1 VRRRSRRARL
11 TRVAIVTLIVALVA
25 APLWSLGGTLLA
37 NNTDPLGL
45 RVVEWAR
52 DHHLAGLVNKIENY
66 WYTHH
71 PPPRGGT
78 PKGGLPSV
86 PAPVPNV
93 AEYAPPTTAKSEG
106 TPTTA
111 KSEPI
116 PTPIVAIAAPAL
128 PGEGAWKPVGREVAG
143 QPAAWVTYL
152 RPDAIHT
159 SELIGVV
166 HFDMRHLTATLHAGT
181 DVPGGGPWQHGSR
194 IDPADYSRVVG
205 AFNSAFKLSG
215 SHGGY
220 YAEGRMVAPLQAGV
234 ASLVVYRDGHANV
247 ALWARDAVMT
257 SQVSS
262 VRQNLVLLVDNGQ
275 LAPDLTSNYLWGATV
290 GSAVY
295 VWRSAVCVDRN
306 NDLIY
311 AAGPA
316 LNVATLAEVM
326 QRAGC
331 LRAMELDINSWWVS
345 LMTYTPNGH
354 GGVTPWKLL
363 PSMVRSAD
371 RYLLAGTRDFLE
383 LDAR

>member
-1 VRRRSRRARL
+1 
-11 TRVAIVTLIVALVA
+11 
-25 APLWSLGGTLLA
+25 
-37 NNTDPLGL
+37 
-45 RVVEWAR
+45 
-52 DHHLAGLVNKIENY
+52 
-66 WYTHH
+66 
-71 PPPRGGT
+71 
-78 PKGGLPSV
+78 
-86 PAPVPNV
+86 
-93 AEYAPPTTAKSEG
+93 
-106 TPTTA
+106 
-111 KSEPI
+111 
-116 PTPIVAIAAPAL
+116 
-128 PGEGAWKPVGREVAG
+128 
-143 QPAAWVTYL
+143 
-152 RPDAIHT
+152 
-159 SELIGVV
+159 
-166 HFDMRHLTATLHAGT
+166 
-181 DVPGGGPWQHGSR
+181 
-194 IDPADYSRVVG
+194 
-205 AFNSAFKLSG
+205 
-215 SHGGY
+215 
-220 YAEGRMVAPLQAGV
+220 MVAPLQAGV

-247 ALWARDAVMT
+247 ALWGRDAVMT

-275 LAPDLTSNYLWGATV
+275 LAPDLTSSYLWGATV